1 MKTVVPILGLVCLV
15 TSAPAPAADHSVV
28 ANLALCVPADLMT
41 VARFAADWRHWGGYI
56 DICPVLSWSGDRALY
71 ILTVRVDRAQIQ
83 VDATIE
89 RLMAIPHARLLSPDG
104 RLLGELPSAFAG
116 GLPEVMI
123 GIALWGLQAGLTAG
137 LFSTQVADTSP
148 TELRG
153 TAYGLF
159 NLANGAALLVASLA
173 AGGLWD
179 RLGPGA
185 TFGMGAGLAL
195 IALCGLLA
203 VGRLVPW
210 LAQPIRR

>member
-1 MKTVVPILGLVCLV
+1 MIPPPEAAIPIRIAALALLALSCAPPPPAQAAPTTLVRIED
-15 TSAPAPAADHSVV
+15 SAPAPATDRSVV

-116 GLPEVMI
+116 GLPGETVVSFSQ
-123 GIALWGLQAGLTAG
+123 LQDGFPWWIDTRQRDAGV
-137 LFSTQVADTSP
+137 S
-148 TELRG
+148 G
-153 TAYGLF
+153 TF
-159 NLANGAALLVASLA
+159 
-173 AGGLWD
+173 D
-179 RLGPGA
+179 EPP
-185 TFGMGAGLAL
+185 L
-195 IALCGLLA
+195 IWNPSAHHYEP
-203 VGRLVPW
+203 RP
-210 LAQPIRR
+210 Q